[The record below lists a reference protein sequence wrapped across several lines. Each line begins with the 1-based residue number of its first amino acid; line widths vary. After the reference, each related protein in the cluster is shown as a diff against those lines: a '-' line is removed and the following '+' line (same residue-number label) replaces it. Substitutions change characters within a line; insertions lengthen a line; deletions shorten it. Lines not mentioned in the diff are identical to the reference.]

1 MSKATIDIETTVSLD
16 LEGITY
22 STFIGDADIAGIVD
36 WQTLTDEA
44 YEMQCVPSGPI
55 VYDEDN
61 DGVEETMYLVDQ
73 LRNAADVLEERVRA
87 SKVLLR
93 DKWVKAG
100 MPPDTG
106 PFIVSYNEY
115 LNYVVQGETDD

>member
-1 MSKATIDIETTVSLD
+1 MAKATIDIETTVSLD

-22 STFIGDADIAGIVD
+22 STFIGDADIEGIVD
-36 WQTLTDEA
+36 WQTLTDDA

-61 DGVEETMYLVDQ
+61 DGVEETMSLVDQ
-73 LRNAADVLEERVRA
+73 LRNAADALEERVRT
-87 SKVLLR
+87 STVLLR
-93 DKWVKAG
+93 DKWVEAG

-106 PFIVSYNEY
+106 PFIVSFNEY